1 MNVLGL
7 ESSNIAKINEVLSH
21 KSMKF
26 VDETMKSLNGWE
38 SFNLSNDQD
47 RLERDQLNETNL
59 NERDQLNETNLNQR
73 DQLIETNLNE
83 RDQLNE
89 TNLNGRTGNENLN
102 KSYQKLFS
110 CKYCGKSFNKYNLIA
125 HERTHTGEKP
135 YECKICHKRFSHV
148 QSFKCHES
156 IHTGEKPFKCKYCPE
171 WFRLKTTLNNHVKI
185 HTEQTPVQ
193 NLQEQDQILDSSINK
208 TKTNGK
214 ISSKTFQYK

>member
-59 NERDQLNETNLNQR
+59 NERDQLNETNLN
-73 DQLIETNLNE
+73 
-83 RDQLNE
+83 
-89 TNLNGRTGNENLN
+89 GRTGNENLN

-135 YECKICHKRFSHV
+135 YECKIF
-148 QSFKCHES
+148 
-156 IHTGEKPFKCKYCPE
+156 PFVLVL
-171 WFRLKTTLNNHVKI
+171 F
-185 HTEQTPVQ
+185 
-193 NLQEQDQILDSSINK
+193 ILESSI
-208 TKTNGK
+208 
-214 ISSKTFQYK
+214 